1 MLRTLE
7 VKFQIMATKLTL
19 SINEKTVE
27 RAKRI
32 SLKRGK
38 SISSM
43 VEEFLN
49 SLTENEDN
57 KESSV
62 KKMSGILQN
71 KIPVTLDW
79 KKVKG
84 DYLNKKHGL

>member
-1 MLRTLE
+1 
-7 VKFQIMATKLTL
+7 MAVKLTL
-19 SINEKTVE
+19 SINEETVKH
-27 RAKRI
+27 AKRI

-43 VEEFLN
+43 VEEYLN
-49 SLTENEDN
+49 SITEQDDK

-71 KIPVTLDW
+71 KIPTTLDW
-79 KKVKG
+79 KKSKEE
-84 DYLNKKHGL
+84 YLN

>member
-1 MLRTLE
+1 
-7 VKFQIMATKLTL
+7 MATKLTL

-49 SLTENEDN
+49 SITENEDN

-62 KKMSGILQN
+62 KRMSGILQN

-79 KKVKG
+79 KKVKRE
-84 DYLNKKHGL
+84 YLNKKNGL

>member
-1 MLRTLE
+1 MT
-7 VKFQIMATKLTL
+7 TKLTL
-19 SINEKTVE
+19 SINEKTVQ
-27 RAKRI
+27 RAKQI
-32 SLKRGK
+32 SLKRGR

-49 SLTENEDN
+49 SLTENDDN

-71 KIPVTLDW
+71 KIPADLNW
-79 KKVKG
+79 KKVKAE
-84 DYLNKKHGL
+84 YLNKKHGL

>member
-1 MLRTLE
+1 
-7 VKFQIMATKLTL
+7 MATKLTL

-32 SLKRGK
+32 SLKSGK

-49 SLTENEDN
+49 SITENEDN

-62 KKMSGILQN
+62 KRMSGVLQN

-79 KKVKG
+79 KKVKRE
-84 DYLNKKHGL
+84 YLNKKHGL

>member
-1 MLRTLE
+1 
-7 VKFQIMATKLTL
+7 MATKLTL
-19 SINEKTVE
+19 SINEKTVD

-49 SLTENEDN
+49 SSTENEDN

-62 KKMSGILQN
+62 KRMSGILQN

-79 KKVKG
+79 KKVKRE
-84 DYLNKKHGL
+84 YLNKKNGL

>member
-1 MLRTLE
+1 
-7 VKFQIMATKLTL
+7 MAVKLTL
-19 SINEKTVE
+19 SINEKTVQ

-43 VEEFLN
+43 VEEYLN
-49 SLTENEDN
+49 SITEQDDK

-71 KIPVTLDW
+71 KIPATLDW
-79 KKVKG
+79 KKSKEE
-84 DYLNKKHGL
+84 YLNKKHVL

>member
-1 MLRTLE
+1 MT
-7 VKFQIMATKLTL
+7 TKLTL
-19 SINEKTVE
+19 SINEKTVQ
-27 RAKRI
+27 RAKQI
-32 SLKRGK
+32 SLKRGR

-49 SLTENEDN
+49 SITENDDN
-57 KESSV
+57 QESSV

-71 KIPVTLDW
+71 KIPASLDW

-84 DYLNKKHGL
+84 EYLNKK